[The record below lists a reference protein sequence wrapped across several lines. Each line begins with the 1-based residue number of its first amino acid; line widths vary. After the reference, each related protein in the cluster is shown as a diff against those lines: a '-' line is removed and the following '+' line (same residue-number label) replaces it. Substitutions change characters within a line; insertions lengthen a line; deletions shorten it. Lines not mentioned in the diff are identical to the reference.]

1 MKVLF
6 VPLFIVFA
14 VVLVIA
20 GLVAGTIHLLGGA
33 WPLALIALG
42 AFLLFRGEHKQRH
55 RRHASRPVPTWT
67 GPAPVAIEE
76 GRRGRRERAGRK
88 APVPVA
94 EPAAPAELPID
105 MQVKVDQIRRK
116 VDVLLSYADR
126 FPPYSQDL
134 YLVRQTA
141 DDYLPRTIETYL
153 SLSRAATQQPLGVGG
168 RSARDEVRAQLDLLD
183 AKLDEIAQDLQRQ
196 DSDRLIANRRF
207 LEQRFGMRGDG
218 DQPTDARV
226 DVA

>member
-1 MKVLF
+1 MWLLI
-6 VPLFIVFA
+6 VPLLIVFA
-14 VVLVIA
+14 IVLLVG
-20 GLVAGTIHLLGGA
+20 GLVAGTINLLGSA
-33 WPLALIALG
+33 WPVLLIALG
-42 AFLLFRGEHKQRH
+42 AFLFWRGDGKH
-55 RRHASRPVPTWT
+55 RRHGRRHSDHSSTPTT
-67 GPAPVAIEE
+67 APAPVAIDQ
-76 GRRGRRERAGRK
+76 GRRGKRDKVATK
-88 APVPVA
+88 AT
-94 EPAAPAELPID
+94 PAAPAELPID

-153 SLSRAATQQPLGVGG
+153 SMPKDNTTQPLGVGG
-168 RSARDEVRAQLDLLD
+168 RNARDEVRAQLDLLD

-207 LEQRFGMRGDG
+207 LEQRFGLRTSA
-218 DQPTDARV
+218 QERA